1 MKRPSRRALKDKK
14 DEGAETMKIAII
26 GSGAAGSVFAGY
38 LKKGGA
44 EEIYLVDLYKAHM
57 DKIASDGLILKNPDG
72 QFHLSGFHTAYS
84 AQDIGIMDIVIL
96 MVKATQTDDA
106 MKGAAP
112 CIGPDTVV
120 ATLQNGL
127 GNDENVKK
135 YVPAGRIIFGCGNI
149 GTELPEP
156 GVCVA
161 KPIAGNNMFLGPS
174 EKSELTDRAGKYL
187 ERCFEAGGLQPKYFD
202 DVRPYIWKKATS
214 NSGFNTVCAILRL
227 KIKEVAANENGM
239 ALVWQIWKEAAD
251 VAQAMG
257 IPGIWAFMQGEFP
270 HIIENLGDYYPS
282 MAQDMLMNERQ
293 TEVTVL
299 TGAIS
304 DYGKKVGVPT
314 PTCDVLTAVIK
325 AQQATYSLQYVK
337 K

>member
-1 MKRPSRRALKDKK
+1 
-14 DEGAETMKIAII
+14 MKIAII

-44 EEIYLVDLYKAHM
+44 EEIWLVDLYKAHM
-57 DKIASDGLILKNPDG
+57 DKVAADGLVLRNPEG
-72 QFHLSGFHTAYS
+72 EFLLTGFHTAYS
-84 AQDIGIMDIVIL
+84 ADSIGIMDIVIL

-106 MKGAAP
+106 MTAAAA
-112 CIGPDTVV
+112 CIGPETVV

-135 YVPAGRIIFGCGNI
+135 YVPADRIIFGCGNI
-149 GTELPEP
+149 GTELPGP

-161 KPIAGNNMFLGPS
+161 KPIAGVNMFLGPS
-174 EKSELTDRAGKYL
+174 RKSTLTDRAGKYL
-187 ERCFEAGGLQPKYFD
+187 EGCFAAGGLSPKYFD

-227 KIKEVAANENGM
+227 KIKEVAADESGM
-239 ALVWQIWKEAAD
+239 ALVWEIWHEAAD
-251 VAQAMG
+251 VAQALG
-257 IPGIWAFMQGEFP
+257 IPGIWEFMQAEFP
-270 HIIENLGDYYPS
+270 HILENLGDYYPS
-282 MAQDMLMNERQ
+282 MAQDMLMHQRQ

-314 PTCDVLTAVIK
+314 PTCDALTKVIK
-325 AQQATYSLQYVK
+325 AQQANYAIQYVK
-337 K
+337 